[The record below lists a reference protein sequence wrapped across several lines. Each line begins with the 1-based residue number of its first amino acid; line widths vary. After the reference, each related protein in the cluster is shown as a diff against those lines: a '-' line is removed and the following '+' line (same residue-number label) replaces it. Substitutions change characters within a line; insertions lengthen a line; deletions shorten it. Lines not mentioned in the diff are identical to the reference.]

1 MEAENLRVYDT
12 NIAQKIIDLKNA
24 DLALRDKLLKSGQ
37 LNDGYNEDMRKLH
50 NSNTKTLNSIID
62 NIGYPTIDKVGKEAN
77 EAAWLVIQHAIE
89 NPPFMMK
96 CAQLLA
102 VAVSENKAD
111 PRHLA
116 YLADRIAVFKG
127 EPQLYGTQFDWDE
140 NGNLAPNLFDNLT
153 EVNKRR
159 RLIGLHS
166 LEEQINIMQTR
177 VIEEKQSPPVDFEK
191 RQQQML
197 AWKLKVGWII

>member
-1 MEAENLRVYDT
+1 MEAENLKVYDT
-12 NIAQKIIDLKNA
+12 NIAQEIIDLKNA
-24 DLALRDKLLKSGQ
+24 DLAVRDELLKSGQ
-37 LNDGYNEDMRKLH
+37 LNDGYSEAMRELH
-50 NSNTKTLNSIID
+50 NSNAKTLNVIID

-89 NPPFMMK
+89 NPAFMMK

-102 VAVSENKAD
+102 IAISENKAD
-111 PRHLA
+111 PKHLA
-116 YLADRIAVFKG
+116 YLTDRIAVFKG

-153 EVNKRR
+153 KVNIRR
-159 RLIGLHS
+159 QLIGLKS

-177 VIEEKQSPPVDFEK
+177 VKEEKQSPPVDFKK
-191 RQQQML
+191 RQQEML
-197 AWKLKVGWII
+197 AWKVKVGWII